1 MAFSL
6 NVRSLISGLRTRR
19 QVLYAPSSEIK
30 KLRKAAEMNNLD
42 TAAFD
47 LEDGVTQANKD
58 KARKNIVK
66 FLNENPQIV
75 PEFAIRTNSL
85 NSHDGMKDLNQVILD
100 SAVGK
105 RLQCLIMPK
114 VEDVDELKFADRWLH
129 FNGLDHVRILAMI
142 ETPLGLTRVND
153 FCTSINR
160 LDGLIFG
167 AEDYRSAAGIS
178 HAAGEIAILYAR
190 SAVVTA
196 ARAHNLQ
203 AIDMT
208 SLDFRREENCIK
220 DAIGTR
226 QLGFTGK
233 QVIHPMQIGC
243 VNKVFTPDAK
253 EMAECTKMIQTF
265 VKNCAIEGKGVVDN
279 GGMMVELPHITD
291 AIRRLILGGKTVDQ
305 VQKFVDNCAKP
316 GSNPCIL

>member
-1 MAFSL
+1 MTFSL

-30 KLRKAAEMNNLD
+30 KLRKASTMKNLD

-47 LEDGVTQANKD
+47 LEDGVTQPNKD
-58 KARKNIVK
+58 KARKNIVTYLK
-66 FLNENPQIV
+66 ENPTII

-85 NSHDGMKDLNQVILD
+85 NSVDGMKDLNQVLLD
-100 SAVGK
+100 PAVGK

-142 ETPLGLTRVND
+142 ETPLGLTHVND
-153 FCTSINR
+153 FCTSTKK

-167 AEDYRSAAGIS
+167 AEDFRSAAGIA
-178 HAAGEIAILYAR
+178 HAAGEPAILYAR
-190 SAVVTA
+190 SAIVTA
-196 ARAHNLQ
+196 ARAYNLQ

-220 DAIGTR
+220 DAVGTR

-253 EMAECTKMIQTF
+253 EMVECTKMIQTF
-265 VKNCAIEGKGVVDN
+265 VKNCTVAGKGVVDN
-279 GGMMVELPHITD
+279 DGMMVELPHITD

-305 VQKFVDNCAKP
+305 VQQFVDDCSKP
-316 GSNPCIL
+316 GVDAKIL

>member
-1 MAFSL
+1 MCFSL
-6 NVRSLISGLRTRR
+6 NVKSLISGLRTRR
-19 QVLYAPSSEIK
+19 QVLYAPSAEIK
-30 KLRKAAEMNNLD
+30 KLRKAAEMKALD

-47 LEDGVTQANKD
+47 LEDGVTQPNKD
-58 KARKNIVK
+58 KARKNIVT
-66 FLNENPQIV
+66 FLKENPKII

-85 NSHDGMKDLNQVILD
+85 NSVDGMKDLNQVLLHP
-100 SAVGK
+100 AVGK

-114 VEDVDELKFADRWLH
+114 VEYVDELKFADRWLH
-129 FNGLDHVRILAMI
+129 LNGMDQVRILAMI

-153 FCTSINR
+153 FCTATKK

-167 AEDYRSAAGIS
+167 AEDFRSAAGIS
-178 HAAGEIAILYAR
+178 HAAGEPAILYAR
-190 SAVVTA
+190 SAIVTA
-196 ARAHNLQ
+196 ARAFTLQ
-203 AIDMT
+203 AVDMT

-243 VNKVFTPDAK
+243 VNKVFTPDEK
-253 EMAECTKMIQTF
+253 EMKECAKMIQAF
-265 VKNCAIEGKGVVDN
+265 VKNCNFGKGVVDN
-279 GGMMVELPHITD
+279 DGMMVELPHITD

-305 VQKFVDNCAKP
+305 VQQFVDDCSKPDVDAK
-316 GSNPCIL
+316 IF